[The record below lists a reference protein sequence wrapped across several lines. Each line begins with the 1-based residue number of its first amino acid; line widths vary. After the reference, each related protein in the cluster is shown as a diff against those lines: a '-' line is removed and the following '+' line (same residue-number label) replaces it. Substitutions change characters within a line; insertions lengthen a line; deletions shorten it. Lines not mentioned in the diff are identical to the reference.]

1 LNRAEIL
8 SSTEYVLEK
17 AGYQLSKRCQTNCSC
32 FDLAAKDE
40 NKLLFLK
47 VHSDIDKTCLNE
59 VAELQ
64 KVSGCF
70 SAVPLFVA
78 QSSRRKPLED
88 DTVYNRYDVC
98 TITAKTFA
106 DILLRGA
113 YPLVEAGP
121 GGYYIALDGQSIRKR
136 RREMGLSV
144 GKLAELAGLSVRT
157 LYNYERGLA
166 KASVPVAYRL
176 EWLLGVP
183 VIQSTDVFHGPEQMC
198 LLTSARQLFAKRRL
212 LKEVFRKFAEFD
224 LCVTSTGRAPFD
236 FIVRCPNEG
245 VRIVGGLVGANE
257 PDLDKR
263 VNEIKNLG
271 ALVGAQPVFIS
282 YDENIPTKR
291 TQVLTQK
298 EFKKIKS
305 PKELLTLS

>member
-1 LNRAEIL
+1 LNSSEIL

-17 AGYQLSKRCQTNCSC
+17 AGYHLSKRCHTNCSC

-47 VHSDIDKTCLNE
+47 AYSDIAKTNINE

-78 QSSRRKPLED
+78 QTVRQKPLED

-98 TITAKTFA
+98 TVTAKTFA
-106 DILLRGA
+106 DIILRGA
-113 YPLVEAGP
+113 QPLVEAGP
-121 GGYYIALDGQSIRKR
+121 GGCYIALDGASIRKR
-136 RREMGLSV
+136 RRELGLSV
-144 GKLAELAGLSVRT
+144 GELAEMAGLSRRT
-157 LYNYERGLA
+157 LYCYERGLA

-176 EWLLGVP
+176 EWILGVP
-183 VIQSTDVFHGPEQMC
+183 VVKSTDVFHGPERMC
-198 LLTSARQLFAKRRL
+198 LLASARQMFAKRRL

-236 FIVRCPNEG
+236 FIVRCPTEG
-245 VRIVGGLVGANE
+245 VRIVGGLVGTNE

-263 VNEIKNLG
+263 INEIKNLG
-271 ALVGAQPVFIS
+271 VLVGAQPVFIS
-282 YDENIPTKR
+282 YDAEIPSKHVH
-291 TQVLTQK
+291 VLSPQ

-305 PKELLTLS
+305 PKELLAL